1 MEEPGVK
8 IKKKSCSILFVFIK
22 KMPIFV
28 ISINM

>member
-8 IKKKSCSILFVFIK
+8 IKNEKLFDFVCFLK